1 MKVLKQK
8 LKVFKLIMNG
18 ITFKQ
23 TQKRQ
28 TSKEFEESG
37 HTITKVVSTPQKSPI
52 KQFIKV
58 GVKKKRGEL

>member
-52 KQFIKV
+52 K
-58 GVKKKRGEL
+58 